1 MPSVSRKQHN
11 YMAMLATTPGKAHKK
26 GPSQKVAKDFIKA
39 DKKSGKFRKK
49 K

>member
-1 MPSVSRKQHN
+1 
-11 YMAMLATTPGKAHKK
+11 MAMIANNPGMAKKK
-26 GPSQKVAKDFIKA
+26 GPSKKVAKDFIKA